1 MHIFGELNIRS
12 ISSPDLSRDK
22 YLYIL
27 LYISYQQEKTY
38 LLSAIGFTYLDEG
51 RIKVKTRNKRMQV
64 TYWLKITDRE
74 IKKPNKTKPFARSE
88 YGKISTT

>member
-1 MHIFGELNIRS
+1 M
-12 ISSPDLSRDK
+12 
-22 YLYIL
+22 
-27 LYISYQQEKTY
+27 
-38 LLSAIGFTYLDEG
+38 LSAIGFTYLDEG
-51 RIKVKTRNKRMQV
+51 GIKVKTRNKRMQF